1 MPAAQVIIKR
11 GLGQLVLPVGFA
23 GHCGVNLR
31 RRNGRGG
38 QVEGGQAVLQRGL
51 HILPQ
56 AGQVIELVTAAGI
69 REGKGVKIIA
79 RKKFPQGRG
88 IYRTVELIKS
98 VICQG
103 IAIPYQGGFLCKFG
117 IFPA

>member
-23 GHCGVNLR
+23 DHCGVNLR

-56 AGQVIELVTAAGI
+56 AGQMIELVTAAGI

-79 RKKFPQGRG
+79 RKNSRKAAASTAP
-88 IYRTVELIKS
+88 LS
-98 VICQG
+98 
-103 IAIPYQGGFLCKFG
+103 L
-117 IFPA
+117 

>member
-1 MPAAQVIIKR
+1 M
-11 GLGQLVLPVGFA
+11 
-23 GHCGVNLR
+23 
-31 RRNGRGG
+31 
-38 QVEGGQAVLQRGL
+38 QRGL

-88 IYRTVELIKS
+88 IHRTVELIKA

-117 IFPA
+117 IFFRLEHRRGDGVQVKQKVLFQPNAV

>member
-1 MPAAQVIIKR
+1 M
-11 GLGQLVLPVGFA
+11 
-23 GHCGVNLR
+23 
-31 RRNGRGG
+31 
-38 QVEGGQAVLQRGL
+38 QRGL

-88 IYRTVELIKS
+88 IHRTVELIKA
-98 VICQG
+98 VICQD
-103 IAIPYQGGFLCKFG
+103 IAIPYQRGFLCKFG
-117 IFPA
+117 IFFRLEHSRGDGVQVKQKVLFQPNAV